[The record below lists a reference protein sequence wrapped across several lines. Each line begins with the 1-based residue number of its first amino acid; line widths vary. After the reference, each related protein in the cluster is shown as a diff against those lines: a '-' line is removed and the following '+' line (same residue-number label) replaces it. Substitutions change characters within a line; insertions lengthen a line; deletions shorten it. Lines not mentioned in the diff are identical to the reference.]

1 MTVLT
6 DGLVNSSKVEML
18 EWDRLQTEDTL
29 NVSLEQLRNL
39 IHAVGGTD
47 WSDAFEECIQVRT

>member
-1 MTVLT
+1 
-6 DGLVNSSKVEML
+6 VNSSKVEML
-18 EWDRLQTEDTL
+18 EWDWLQTEDTL

-47 WSDAFEECIQVRT
+47 WSDAFEEFIQVRT